1 MVDTV
6 LTKIYAR
13 SPARRNDL
21 YALISDPLNSVVLS
35 EVEPELRNVGLYHP
49 LCMLLG
55 MKGGE
60 AGRGRVLDV
69 LKG

>member
-1 MVDTV
+1 VDTV
-6 LTKIYAR
+6 LTKLYAR
-13 SPARRNDL
+13 SPARRKDL
-21 YALISDPLNSVVLS
+21 YALISDPSNSVVLS
-35 EVEPELRNVGLYHP
+35 EVEPELRKAGLYHV

-60 AGRGRVLDV
+60 EGRGRVLDV